1 MISRSRHIV
10 LVAVLTALL
19 LSVFPRQL
27 SGQCFPIHPAL
38 AEEHAFRQG
47 ERLTY
52 VIHYK
57 WLGIRTDVGSAEV
70 SLLDGGMRNGRR
82 LLHPVAVGS
91 TYKFWDVFFKV
102 RDRYES
108 KFYEDSVRPVYF
120 HRDIHEGKYTI
131 QNFYNWNDST
141 HAIEAEVVK
150 SKGVIDT
157 LLPGHEC
164 TFDILTLFYNARN
177 MDLEALEAGVNN
189 PVSFAID
196 EEIFDIY
203 FRYIGR
209 EEKRIPGLG
218 VYRTLKFAAKVVAGE
233 VFTGEQEMLIWVSD
247 DMNRVPLLF
256 ESPVIVGSVFGRL
269 SGWDG
274 LRYPLEECKVVK
286 NKKK

>member
-1 MISRSRHIV
+1 MVLSVWTV
-10 LVAVLTALL
+10 LVLVTA
-19 LSVFPRQL
+19 FPGQL
-27 SGQCFPIHPAL
+27 SGQCFPVHPEL
-38 AEEHAFRQG
+38 ASDHAFTEG
-47 ERLTY
+47 ERLSY
-52 VIHYK
+52 IIHYK
-57 WLGIRTDVGSAEV
+57 WLGIRTDVGAAEV
-70 SLLDGGMRNGRR
+70 TLLDGGERNGRR
-82 LLHPVAVGS
+82 LLHPVAVGA
-91 TYKFWDVFFKV
+91 TYRFWDVFFKV

-108 KFYEDSVRPVYF
+108 VFYEDSVRPVYF

-131 QNFYNWNDST
+131 KNYYSWDDST
-141 HAIEAEVVK
+141 HAISAEVIK
-150 SKGVIDT
+150 AEGVIDT

-177 MDLEALEAGVNN
+177 MDLEALETGVNN

-218 VYRTLKFAAKVVAGE
+218 TYRTLKFAAKVVAGE

-256 ESPVIVGSVFGRL
+256 ESPIIVGSVFGRL
-269 SGWDG
+269 SDWDG
-274 LRYPLEECKVVK
+274 LRSPLEECKV
-286 NKKK
+286 KKRK

>member
-1 MISRSRHIV
+1 M
-10 LVAVLTALL
+10 AGLTALL

>member
-10 LVAVLTALL
+10 LVAGLTALL

-256 ESPVIVGSVFGRL
+256 ESPVIAGSVFGRL

>member
-1 MISRSRHIV
+1 MGAFS
-10 LVAVLTALL
+10 
-19 LSVFPRQL
+19 FPL
-27 SGQCFPIHPAL
+27 SGQCFPIHPEL
-38 AEEHAFRQG
+38 AQEHAFKQG
-47 ERLTY
+47 ERLSY
-52 VIHYK
+52 IIHYK
-57 WLGIRTDVGSAEV
+57 WLGIRTDVGAAQV
-70 SLLDGGMRNGRR
+70 SLLDGGEQNGRR
-82 LLHPVAVGS
+82 LLHPVAVGM
-91 TYKFWDVFFKV
+91 TYRFWDVFFKV
-102 RDRYES
+102 RDKYES
-108 KFYEDSVRPVYF
+108 VFYEDSVRPVYF

-131 QNFYNWNDST
+131 QNYYHWDDST
-141 HAIEAEVVK
+141 HAISAEVVK
-150 SKGVIDT
+150 SDRIIDT

-177 MDLEALEAGVNN
+177 MDFEALEAGVNN

-203 FRYIGR
+203 FRYVGR

-218 VYRTLKFAAKVVAGE
+218 VYSTLKFAAKVVAGE

-274 LRYPLEECKVVK
+274 LRYPLEECKVIK
-286 NKKK
+286 NK

>member
-10 LVAVLTALL
+10 LVAGLTALL

-203 FRYIGR
+203 FRYISR

>member
-108 KFYEDSVRPVYF
+108 KFYEDSVRPIYF

>member
-10 LVAVLTALL
+10 LVAGLTALL

-233 VFTGEQEMLIWVSD
+233 VFTGEQEMLIWVSG
-247 DMNRVPLLF
+247 DMNRAPLPF
-256 ESPVIVGSVFGRL
+256 ESPVIVESVFRLL
-269 SGWDG
+269 SGVGG
-274 LRYPLEECKVVK
+274 LRYPLA
-286 NKKK
+286 